1 MTEPLPCFGA
11 LALET
16 ATPPAHLGLA
26 RDAAQALAQHV
37 ADDLQRLLPEAPHF
51 DLAFAALHYDPAEL
65 LRPGWPVHAALAG
78 LAARAPGAG
87 RGRLIA
93 FGLGADGSAPLPA
106 LVPEAALQ
114 GGPLRLL
121 PFVLLG
127 DADRSAALAA
137 RMEDTLLETG
147 MAGAAT
153 ALEAQQ
159 ALGTRLEHARYL
171 TLHDLCAMTALQYE
185 HAGLAPLWPAIEA
198 VLLGAGRGEL
208 WLDAPPEPL
217 LRYRDGEVRLA
228 DCDREAWQAAGLAPA
243 DAADERRLA
252 AAFHAYRGRLRQFAA
267 VLAAHGIAAQC
278 VPVRG
283 AEAARARLAG

>member
-1 MTEPLPCFGA
+1 MTPASPCFGA

-16 ATPPAHLGLA
+16 ATPPTQPGLA

-37 ADDLQRLLPEAPHF
+37 ADDLQRLLPQAPGF

-65 LRPGWPVHAALAG
+65 LRPGWPLHAALAALG
-78 LAARAPGAG
+78 ARAPGAG
-87 RGRLIA
+87 RGRVIA
-93 FGLGADGSAPLPA
+93 FGLGDDGTPPLPA
-106 LVPEAALQ
+106 LAPDPGLQ

-127 DADRSAALAA
+127 DPAPSAAMAA
-137 RMEDTLLETG
+137 RMEEVLLETG

-185 HAGLAPLWPAIEA
+185 HAGLAPLWPLLEA
-198 VLLGAGRGEL
+198 ALLGDGAGEV

-217 LRYRDGEVRLA
+217 LRYHAGSVALA
-228 DCDREAWQAAGLAPA
+228 DCDRTAWQAAGLAPVL
-243 DAADERRLA
+243 DDERRLE
-252 AAFHAYRGRLRQFAA
+252 AAFQAQRARLRQFAA
-267 VLAAHGIAAQC
+267 VLAAHGIAARP
-278 VPVRG
+278 VPVTG
-283 AEAARARLAG
+283 TQAARARLLG

>member
-16 ATPPAHLGLA
+16 ATPPAHLGLS

-37 ADDLQRLLPEAPHF
+37 ADDLQRLLPEAPAF

-87 RGRLIA
+87 RGRVIA
-93 FGLGADGSAPLPA
+93 FGQADDGTPPLPA
-106 LVPEAALQ
+106 LAPEPALQ

-121 PFVLLG
+121 PFALLG
-127 DADRSAALAA
+127 DAARSAAMAA
-137 RMEDTLLETG
+137 RMEEALLETG

-153 ALEAQQ
+153 ALHAQQ

-171 TLHDLCAMTALQYE
+171 TLHDLCALTALQYE
-185 HAGLAPLWPAIEA
+185 HAGLAPLWPLLEA
-198 VLLGAGRGEL
+198 ALFEAGGGGV

-217 LRYRDGEVRLA
+217 LIYRDGEVRLA
-228 DCDREAWQAAGLAPA
+228 DCDRAAWQAAWLAPA
-243 DAADERRLA
+243 DDDERRLA
-252 AAFHAYRGRLRQFAA
+252 AAFQSHRARLRQFAA
-267 VLAAHGIAAQC
+267 VLAAHAIKTQ
-278 VPVRG
+278 VRPVSG
-283 AEAARARLAG
+283 DESARARLSA

>member
-1 MTEPLPCFGA
+1 MTPASPCFGA

-16 ATPPAHLGLA
+16 ATPPTQPGLA
-26 RDAAQALAQHV
+26 REAAQALAQHV
-37 ADDLQRLLPEAPHF
+37 ADDLQRLLPAAPEF

-87 RGRLIA
+87 RGRVIA
-93 FGLGADGSAPLPA
+93 FGLGDDGTPPLPA
-106 LVPEAALQ
+106 LAPEPELQ

-127 DADRSAALAA
+127 DPARTAAMAT
-137 RMEDTLLETG
+137 RMEETLLETG

-159 ALGTRLEHARYL
+159 ALGTRLEHAHYL

-185 HAGLAPLWPAIEA
+185 HAGLAPLWPLLEA
-198 VLLGAGRGEL
+198 ALLGDGAGEV

-217 LRYRDGEVRLA
+217 LRYHDGAVALA
-228 DCDREAWQAAGLAPA
+228 DCDRTAWLAAGLAPA
-243 DAADERRLA
+243 LNDERRLE
-252 AAFHAYRGRLRQFAA
+252 AAFRAQRARLRQFAA
-267 VLAAHGIAAQC
+267 VLAAHA
-278 VPVRG
+278 VPTRVLPVSG
-283 AEAARARLAG
+283 SDAARVRLRG

>member
-16 ATPPAHLGLA
+16 ATPPARLGLPRA
-26 RDAAQALAQHV
+26 AAQELAQHV
-37 ADDLQRLLPEAPHF
+37 ADDLQRLLPEAPSF

-87 RGRLIA
+87 RGRVIA
-93 FGLGADGSAPLPA
+93 FGQADDGTPPLPA
-106 LVPEAALQ
+106 LAPEAALQ

-127 DADRSAALAA
+127 DAERSAAMAA
-137 RMEDTLLETG
+137 RMEEALLETG

-153 ALEAQQ
+153 ALHAQQ

-171 TLHDLCAMTALQYE
+171 TLHDLCALMALQYE
-185 HAGLAPLWPAIEA
+185 HAGLAPLWPLLEA
-198 VLLGAGRGEL
+198 AMFGAGAEV

-217 LRYRDGEVRLA
+217 LVYRAGEVRLA
-228 DCDREAWQAAGLAPA
+228 DCDRAAWQAAGLAPEGA
-243 DAADERRLA
+243 EERRLA
-252 AAFHAYRGRLRQFAA
+252 AAFGSHRARLRQFAA
-267 VLAAHGIAAQC
+267 VLAAHAVKTQ
-278 VPVRG
+278 VRPVSG
-283 AEAARARLAG
+283 DESARARLSA